1 MYTYMYTLSLFIY
14 IYIYTYMY
22 TNVYVVQYVGFS
34 NEGLGPGSRA
44 PLPCLQAPQ
53 PPTARPG
60 GLVVAE
66 FI

>member
-1 MYTYMYTLSLFIY
+1 
-14 IYIYTYMY
+14 MY